1 MKTLN
6 LKNIFVG
13 AIVIRL
19 LFSLL
24 FFHPDI
30 KSQHFHTQFLRQ
42 GIVDIYGYIDS
53 HLKILPYRDTFNYPP
68 LTYYLLG
75 AVNFTTSLFA
85 GPDFTPWLND
95 WGPDAYTSKK
105 MQPFILLLK
114 IPYIILDLGI
124 AVLLFKFLEKE
135 RTKIRLSVLSF
146 WLFNPLTLYAVYM
159 LSQFDILAVFST
171 VAALYFTRQNKII
184 PAAIALGL
192 GAMIKSYPLLF
203 VPFVLLRAKSLKS
216 ALLSLA
222 GLSGALLLPI
232 IPVISS
238 SAFRY
243 TMTHS
248 NLMQSIFESGIGVGG
263 NQQLIFFIIAY
274 VLAFWF
280 SYNRRNNS
288 DLTAEFFT
296 VTLSVLVFSA
306 YHAQWV
312 LWCLPFAA
320 IIWARTQGKLWA
332 VFTGAVVGFLLLAW
346 LIPDQFALLGLLT
359 PINPQVL
366 QFPAL
371 PDLVKKVT
379 DPGFIIT
386 VSRTLLFSSGLLLI
400 YKSWKLQDTHD

>member
-1 MKTLN
+1 MKTLKV
-6 LKNIFVG
+6 KNIFIG

-19 LFSLL
+19 LFSLF

-30 KSQHFHTQFLRQ
+30 KSQHFHAQFFRQ
-42 GIVDIYGYIDS
+42 GIIDIYGYIDS
-53 HLKILPYRDTFNYPP
+53 HLQTLPYRDTFNYPP
-68 LTYYLLG
+68 LTYYMLG
-75 AVNFTTSLFA
+75 AVSFSASLFA
-85 GPDFTPWLND
+85 GPEFTPWLND
-95 WGPDAYTSKK
+95 WGPDVYTSGK
-105 MQPFILLLK
+105 MLPFLLLLK

-124 AVLLFKFLEKE
+124 AVLLCKYLKKE
-135 RTKIRLSVLSF
+135 RMPIRLSVLFF

-159 LSQFDILAVFST
+159 LSQFDILAVFSA
-171 VAALYFTRQNKII
+171 VAALYFTRQNRIT
-184 PAAIALGL
+184 PALIALGL
-192 GAMIKSYPLLF
+192 GAMLKSYPLLF
-203 VPFVLLRAKSLKS
+203 VPFVLLREKSLKS
-216 ALLSLA
+216 ALFSLA

-232 IPVISS
+232 LPVISS

-248 NLMQSIFESGIGVGG
+248 NLMQSIFESGIGIGG
-263 NQQLIFFIIAY
+263 NQQLIFFIMAY

-280 SYNRRNNS
+280 SYNRRDNL

-296 VTLSVLVFSA
+296 VTLSVLMFSV
-306 YHAQWV
+306 YHTQWV

-320 IIWARTQGKLWA
+320 IIWARTRGKLWA
-332 VFTGAVVGFLLLAW
+332 VFTGAAVGFLLLAW

-386 VSRTLLFSSGLLLI
+386 MSRTLLFSSGLLLI
-400 YKSWKLQDTHD
+400 FKSWRTHDSYE